1 MSPVLIFSFR
11 PVTDSRP
18 HQAYLGPVASGYIV
32 DGQSWR
38 WLYGWCAIGL
48 GISFISIVFF
58 YEDTKYIPTLTGRS
72 TATNNTQAQEP
83 VDDGKDDFLTTVT
96 TRSPTIDYTKPLK
109 TYRQRMALL
118 TTTPGSLSAFLR
130 HIYQPFV
137 VLFTIPSVFLI
148 SIIYS
153 ALLAWL
159 SLILVTETAIF
170 NMPPYN
176 FSASAVG
183 LLYLAGFTGSIFG
196 ALYGGP
202 LSDWS
207 IVYLAKRNGG
217 IYEPE
222 MRLYLSLFPMILGPG
237 GIFLYGYT
245 ATNVSGDASSS
256 RNPPTRRWLTRD
268 ARACTGS
275 YQISGLPFT
284 HSPWW
289 LFQTPS

>member
-1 MSPVLIFSFR
+1 M
-11 PVTDSRP
+11 
-18 HQAYLGPVASGYIV
+18 
-32 DGQSWR
+32 
-38 WLYGWCAIGL
+38 
-48 GISFISIVFF
+48 
-58 YEDTKYIPTLTGRS
+58 
-72 TATNNTQAQEP
+72 
-83 VDDGKDDFLTTVT
+83 
-96 TRSPTIDYTKPLK
+96 K

-118 TTTPGSLSAFLR
+118 TTTPGSLSTFLR
-130 HIYQPFV
+130 HGYQPFV
-137 VLFTIPSVFLI
+137 VLFTIPAVFLI
-148 SIIYS
+148 SIVYS

-183 LLYLAGFTGSIFG
+183 LLFLAGFTGSIIG
-196 ALYGGP
+196 ALYGGV

-207 IVYLAKRNGG
+207 VVYFARRNGG

-245 ATNVSGDASSS
+245 ATTVSHNDPHSD
-256 RNPPTRRWLTRD
+256 TREGPLTWKT
-268 ARACTGS
+268 RACTGS
-275 YQISGLPFT
+275 FRILEWQSL

-289 LFQTPS
+289 PFQTPF